1 MHDRDDDAEKPG
13 GTPAHASPYPVSR
26 LAPAF
31 DLVDTAR
38 AIAHADGMITAIA
51 GSKLSLIA
59 DQIRAL
65 QAEAR
70 AVLEQAQRDLDLHR
84 ARCAFERRPGHVY
97 HLYRR
102 APGELYF
109 SMLSPA
115 DWQGSP
121 PHEHVGSYRL
131 EVDQSFTPV
140 EHIEARDRAADE
152 LAARL
157 SRPRP

>member
-1 MHDRDDDAEKPG
+1 MSDAEDRDRP
-13 GTPAHASPYPVSR
+13 PAHSSPYPVSR

-31 DLVDTAR
+31 DLVDAAREIAR
-38 AIAHADGMITAIA
+38 ADAMITSIA
-51 GSKLSLIA
+51 GSKLALIA

-70 AVLEQAQRDLDLHR
+70 AVLEQAQRDFDLHR

-102 APGELYF
+102 APDELYF

-115 DWQGSP
+115 DWEGTP

-131 EVDQSFTPV
+131 EADMSFTPA
-140 EHIEARDRAADE
+140 ESIEDHDRASREA
-152 LAARL
+152 LAL
-157 SRPRP
+157 VSRRRS